1 MMVVDINCD
10 MGESFGRWRLG
21 DDVAMMPHVTSV
33 NVAAGFHAGD
43 PSTIRRTVEAAA
55 RHDLDIGVH
64 VGLPDLLG
72 FGRRTM
78 EVDPDELG
86 DYVRYQIGAVQ
97 AFADAAGRPATHVK
111 PHGALYAMAG
121 ASAAVASAIASAAA
135 GLIPVLLLPRDPEG
149 AAAKAGA
156 RVVAEGFPDL
166 HYRADGTLVLERT
179 KEAWDPALVA
189 ARAVRMAVEGRVESH
204 DGSDVDL
211 AVQTLCIHGDAPNA
225 PSIAEAVRRALQEA
239 GVAVRPLHELDLAH
253 PPQETPQ

>member
-1 MMVVDINCD
+1 MRVVDINCD
-10 MGESFGRWRLG
+10 MGESFGRWSLG

-43 PSTIRRTVEAAA
+43 PSTIRRTIEAAA
-55 RHDLDIGVH
+55 DHDLDIGVH

-86 DYVRYQIGAVQ
+86 DYVRYQVGAVQ
-97 AFADAAGRPATHVK
+97 AFAVAAGRPATHVK

-121 ASAAVASAIASAAA
+121 KSAAVAAAIAAATA
-135 GLIPVLLLPRDPEG
+135 DAIPVLLLPRDPDG
-149 AAAKAGA
+149 TAAAAGA
-156 RVVAEGFPDL
+156 HVVAEGFPDL

-189 ARAVRMAVEGRVESH
+189 ARAVRMVVEGRVESH
-204 DGSDVDL
+204 DGSDVAL

-225 PSIAEAVRRALQEA
+225 PSIAAAVRHALEQA
-239 GVAVRPLHELDLAH
+239 GVAVRPLHELDH
-253 PPQETPQ
+253 VHRSEEGQQ